1 MSGKIDVLLDGA
13 IAHVTISNR
22 PRRNAL
28 TVAMWAEL
36 KSAFDALARNE
47 TLRCIVI
54 RGDGD
59 SFCAGAD
66 MSEFERVRSTRV
78 QVEHFHETCV
88 LGALSAI
95 LDSPI
100 PVVAA
105 IGGVCMGGGL
115 EIAAVC
121 DIRIVSAS
129 ATFGA
134 AVGKLGFPL
143 AFAETQA
150 VFRVVG
156 AAVLSEMLLE
166 GRILN
171 AQEAL
176 AKGFVARVVDDEH
189 LAAEA
194 DATAGR
200 ICESSPLAAHEHKRQ
215 IRRLMRDASPV
226 TREERMAVY
235 AFADTEDYRIGYR
248 AFLEKKKP
256 RFVGR

>member
-1 MSGKIDVLLDGA
+1 MNGKIDVLLNGP
-13 IAHVTISNR
+13 IAHLTIGNR
-22 PRRNAL
+22 SRRNAL

-36 KSAFDALARNE
+36 KNAFNAFATNAI
-47 TLRCIVI
+47 LRCVVI

-66 MSEFERVRSTRV
+66 MSEFERVRSTRA
-78 QVEHFHETCV
+78 QVESFHETFV
-88 LGALSAI
+88 LGALTAI
-95 LDSPI
+95 SECPV

-105 IGGVCMGGGL
+105 IGGACMGGGL

-121 DIRIVSAS
+121 DIRIAGAS
-129 ATFGA
+129 AQFGA

-150 VFRVVG
+150 VFRVAG
-156 AAVLSEMLLE
+156 AATLAEILLE
-166 GRILN
+166 GGTLT

-176 AKGFVARVVDDEH
+176 AKGLVARVVDDER

-194 DATAGR
+194 EATAAR
-200 ICESSPLAAHEHKRQ
+200 ICESSSLAAHEHKRQ
-215 IRRLMRDASPV
+215 IRRLLRDANPV

-235 AFADTEDYRIGYR
+235 AFAETEDYRIGYR